1 MIQVTMRRAGGK
13 CSIAATGH
21 AGHGPPGADIVC
33 AGVSSLVQALH
44 GYLKNNQGV
53 QVDEAERT
61 AGFASYRFE
70 DNGQSGPA
78 YDLVRIGLLQ
88 IQKSYP
94 DCLKVVWEQE
104 EQAPLS
110 QLR

>member
-1 MIQVTMRRAGGK
+1 MIHVMLGRGGGQ
-13 CSIAATGH
+13 CRIAMTGH

-44 GYLKNNQGV
+44 GYLKNNQDV
-53 QVDEAERT
+53 QVYEADRT

-94 DCLKVVWEQE
+94 GCLTITEH
-104 EQAPLS
+104 
-110 QLR
+110 

>member
-1 MIQVTMRRAGGK
+1 MIHVTLGRGGGQ
-13 CSIAATGH
+13 CRIAMTGH

-44 GYLKNNQGV
+44 GYLKNNQDV
-53 QVDEAERT
+53 QVYEAERT
-61 AGFASYRFE
+61 AGFASYRFK

-94 DCLKVVWEQE
+94 GCLTITEH
-104 EQAPLS
+104 
-110 QLR
+110 